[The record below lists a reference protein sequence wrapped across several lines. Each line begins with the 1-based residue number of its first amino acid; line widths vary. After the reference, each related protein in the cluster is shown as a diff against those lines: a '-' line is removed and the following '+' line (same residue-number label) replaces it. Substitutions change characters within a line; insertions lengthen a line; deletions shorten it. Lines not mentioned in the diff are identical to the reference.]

1 MRKILKNYIKQDKY
15 LIIENRRNKKLNLFD
30 SH

>member
-1 MRKILKNYIKQDKY
+1 MRKILKNYIKQNKY
-15 LIIENRRNKKLNLFD
+15 LIIENKRNKKLNLFD